1 MGRYIT
7 ASEAARRI
15 GVTDKTVRKWIVQG
29 KLDAHH
35 VHPNQLA
42 ILETD
47 VERIIRERRLYQGN
61 DNQDRHMLLS
71 RLLDVEQKIAEQE
84 KRLATLEQ
92 EIRAL
97 KNPHRVS
104 NRDVPVMSVAG
115 RPMNESFPQS
125 GPQNRI
131 VEPKVHIPAELPRE
145 VVSAIDF
152 AAWHN
157 IHRTTMRRHCISG
170 IQGDWINTIE
180 VPKSGGRAGDKERWL
195 TSDQQLGAVQFW
207 HRHQVNFVE
216 CNQLDCPCHE
226 GGE

>member
-47 VERIIRERRLYQGN
+47 IERIIRERRLYQDN
-61 DNQDRHMLLS
+61 DNQSRHTLLN

-84 KRLATLEQ
+84 KKLATLEQ
-92 EIRAL
+92 EIHVL

-104 NRDVPVMSVAG
+104 NGDVPVVSVG
-115 RPMNESFPQS
+115 ERVVNERS
-125 GPQNRI
+125 
-131 VEPKVHIPAELPRE
+131 E
-145 VVSAIDF
+145 
-152 AAWHN
+152 
-157 IHRTTMRRHCISG
+157 
-170 IQGDWINTIE
+170 
-180 VPKSGGRAGDKERWL
+180 ERL
-195 TSDQQLGAVQFW
+195 
-207 HRHQVNFVE
+207 
-216 CNQLDCPCHE
+216 
-226 GGE
+226 